1 MDGGRTW
8 AEIALPDHRS
18 NGARYVQ
25 LADMAD
31 DGAVL
36 LVASPDGGLDGR
48 LPSAKVYRLPA
59 GASRWQTLGTPHR
72 IARQCAM
79 SRHRSAV
86 CSGCSR
92 RRAMAQARHQ
102 IHGQSLAPCI
112 PISEHKHGWLRAI
125 RSVSHSLLAEFATAD
140 IVAVALA
147 GSYARGDATR
157 WSDVDIIRYATTLP
171 ATSEERYTLAMR
183 EGRLVSVSTT
193 TIATKQAEMT
203 QPATAIFVVPGLRQ
217 ARILHDPT
225 GALAA
230 LHQQA
235 RDFTWEPLRAAANA
249 HASETVMGDAEEIHK
264 LLGALGRRDESAALY
279 ATHGLVLGL
288 TRAVAVG
295 LGVLIE
301 SENSYYR
308 QTQEAAGADSAWTRY
323 HRIAAGFVAGSSRL
337 APATSAGIAALHLY
351 RETAHLL
358 LPLLVPRHV
367 PVIEATLELI
377 AASGLALTE

>member
-1 MDGGRTW
+1 MAGS
-8 AEIALPDHRS
+8 ELPEAFLT
-18 NGARYVQ
+18 G
-25 LADMAD
+25 
-31 DGAVL
+31 
-36 LVASPDGGLDGR
+36 LV
-48 LPSAKVYRLPA
+48 
-59 GASRWQTLGTPHR
+59 
-72 IARQCAM
+72 
-79 SRHRSAV
+79 
-86 CSGCSR
+86 
-92 RRAMAQARHQ
+92 
-102 IHGQSLAPCI
+102 
-112 PISEHKHGWLRAI
+112 
-125 RSVSHSLLAEFATAD
+125 AEFATAD

-183 EGRLVSVSTT
+183 AGRLVSVSTT
-193 TIATKQAEMT
+193 TIAAKQAEMT

-308 QTQEAAGADSAWTRY
+308 QAQEAAGADSAWTRY

-358 LPLLVPRHV
+358 LPLLVPRHL